1 MSSWYQMN
9 NQMGLKLS
17 DGVGN
22 ELEAL
27 DVNSS
32 G

>member
-1 MSSWYQMN
+1 MSSQYQMN
-9 NQMGLKLS
+9 NLMGLKLS

-27 DVNSS
+27 DVSSS